1 MEGLKKPETG
11 SCFVNGFV
19 NKKRRGVRERTSC
32 ESGTPFAK
40 KKAKMDSDYKEA
52 SMGVPPS
59 SSSDLFSGKPPVGVL
74 TASGKRT
81 GEDERKTTVKCA
93 SHGLISV
100 IGRRRVMEDTVAVA
114 VVGKLESFDFF
125 AVYDGHGGSYSSEMC
140 RDRLHLIISDE
151 VEERRKRRRM
161 TSRRDGVSCDGEG
174 GGGGG
179 EGGLEYWGE
188 VMAASFAKMDE
199 EVNNIEE
206 REYPE
211 AVESEGS
218 TAVVVMVGEEEL
230 VVANCG
236 GSRAVMYRGG
246 MALPLSRDHK
256 PDSLDEKERVEAA
269 GGRVINGHV
278 LGVLATSRSIGD
290 RSLKP
295 YVISKPEVTVSER
308 RETDEF
314 IVIGS
319 DGLWDIVS
327 NELACEV
334 VRRCLNGELENMK
347 FPENTSTGNRAA
359 EAASL
364 LAEMAIARGGRDNIS
379 VVVVELKMYS
389 RGGSSSSK

>member
-1 MEGLKKPETG
+1 MEDLKIPEMG

-40 KKAKMDSDYKEA
+40 KKAKMDSEYKES

-59 SSSDLFSGKPPVGVL
+59 SSFDKFSGKPPVGVL

-81 GEDERKTTVKCA
+81 GEEERKTTVKCA

-100 IGRRRVMEDTVAVA
+100 IGRRRVMEDAVAVA
-114 VVGKLESFDFF
+114 VVGEVESFDFF
-125 AVYDGHGGSYSSEMC
+125 AVYDGHGGSYASEMC

-151 VEERRKRRRM
+151 VEDRRM
-161 TSRRDGVSCDGEG
+161 TSRHDGVICDGEG

-278 LGVLATSRSIGD
+278 LGILATSRSIGD

-308 RETDEF
+308 METDEF
-314 IVIGS
+314 IVIAS

-364 LAEMAIARGGRDNIS
+364 LAEMAVARGGRDNIS

-389 RGGSSSSK
+389 RGSSSSK